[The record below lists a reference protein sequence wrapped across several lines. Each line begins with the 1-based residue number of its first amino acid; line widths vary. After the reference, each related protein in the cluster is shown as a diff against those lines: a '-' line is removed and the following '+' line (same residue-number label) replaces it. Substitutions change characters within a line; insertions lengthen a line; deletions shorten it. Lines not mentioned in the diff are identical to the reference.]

1 MRGFL
6 KMANMNDEDV
16 MNKLAFAW
24 FIKTKLFN
32 SLPIRIRNCK
42 VFNTFSKLVKEFSP
56 FFSFFILSLQTLLQ
70 VASLLEALLFDAI
83 LNYKT

>member
-32 SLPIRIRNCK
+32 SLPIHSRNCK
-42 VFNTFSKLVKEFSP
+42 VFNTFSKLVKEFS
-56 FFSFFILSLQTLLQ
+56 IEQ
-70 VASLLEALLFDAI
+70 
-83 LNYKT
+83 NN

>member
-32 SLPIRIRNCK
+32 SLPIHIRNCK
-42 VFNTFSKLVKEFSP
+42 VFNTFSKLVKEFL
-56 FFSFFILSLQTLLQ
+56 IEQ
-70 VASLLEALLFDAI
+70 
-83 LNYKT
+83 NN